1 MSELLPVPD
10 VAHRIAE
17 RLSERYRGVFGL
29 ETVQFVVDDSYRLL
43 ARDAKVTQFLP
54 SLTAHFA
61 GDRLAAL
68 ARADGLVP
76 SETPSVLFVC
86 VENSGR
92 SQLAAAAMRAIAGDG
107 VTVMSAGSQ
116 PAVRIAPAVAEVL
129 DELGI
134 PVIDEYPKPLTE
146 ELVRGAD
153 YVITM
158 GCGDACPVFPGR
170 RYEDWPIADP
180 SGAGRA
186 GMRATRDAIIAH
198 VEGLLAEI
206 RADRDARA

>member
-1 MSELLPVPD
+1 MPVPD

-92 SQLAAAAMRAIAGDG
+92 SQLAAAAMRAIAGDS

>member
-17 RLSERYRGVFGL
+17 RLAERYRGVFGL

-68 ARADGLVP
+68 ARADGLVL
-76 SETPSVLFVC
+76 SERPSVLFVC

-92 SQLAAAAMRAIAGDG
+92 SQLAGALLRALAGDA
-107 VTVMSAGSQ
+107 VTVMTAGSE
-116 PAVRIAPAVAEVL
+116 PGHRIAAGVAEAL
-129 DELGI
+129 DEIGI
-134 PVIDEYPKPLTE
+134 PVLAEYPKPLTDD
-146 ELVRGAD
+146 LVRGAD
-153 YVITM
+153 FVITM

-180 SGAGRA
+180 VPGGMD
-186 GMRATRDAIIAH
+186 GMRAARDAIAAR
-198 VEGLLAEI
+198 VEGLLAEL
-206 RADRDARA
+206 RTGRSA